1 MAERI
6 PTLVNLSLSQLNAD
20 LPRRIVGAEPEAMNL
35 LQSFQWPHNYTQF
48 RRIIGE
54 LAVTASGQVITADSV
69 RQLLR
74 KERHVGAFSPRAE
87 NAAVPLDLNRTLDEI
102 SQDVALRV
110 VEETGGNQTAAAKRL
125 GISRTTLWRLL
136 QK

>member
-1 MAERI
+1 MA
-6 PTLVNLSLSQLNAD
+6 
-20 LPRRIVGAEPEAMNL
+20 L

-48 RRIIGE
+48 RRVLGD
-54 LAVTASGQVITADSV
+54 LAVTAPRQVITAESV
-69 RQLLR
+69 RELLR
-74 KERHVGAFSPRAE
+74 KERHMGVFSPHAE
-87 NAAVPLDLNRTLDEI
+87 NANAPLDLNRTLDEI
-102 SQDVALRV
+102 DQDVAQRV